1 MIKTAWALTERF
13 ATIALESILKRSRML
28 LLFGVSLLLLACVND
43 LKEIE
48 RVSSMSETPQ
58 DISLGVELIYSDS
71 AVVKAKMVS
80 SKMIHH
86 GDTNAYYE
94 FPDDVL
100 VIFYDE
106 TQKEARRVTS
116 KYGIYREKQQLVEL
130 RNNVVATMADG
141 TVFRSE
147 ELYWDDKRRMFYNT
161 LPLTIT
167 SPSGDIVE
175 GTSFESDEDFKNR
188 KIMHLRS
195 TYQLKEGEEF

>member
-1 MIKTAWALTERF
+1 MIR
-13 ATIALESILKRSRML
+13 IVL
-28 LLFGVSLLLLACVND
+28 LLGISLSLMACEND

-48 RVSSMSETPQ
+48 RVSSISETPQ

-71 AVVKAKMVS
+71 TIVKVKMIS

-86 GDTNAYYE
+86 SDTNAYYE

-100 VIFYDE
+100 IIFYDE
-106 TQKEARRVTS
+106 QLKEERRVTS

-167 SPSGDIVE
+167 SPSGDVVE

-188 KIMHLRS
+188 KIMNLRS
-195 TYQLKEGEEF
+195 TYQLKEGEGL